1 MGEKMPKKSTRPEFT
16 WVEEKK
22 YYKKQIRNPI
32 TGRWIAVYGK
42 TKAEVRARLKE
53 KELEFQEAANP
64 KSPYVFEYA
73 AKWYELNTANL
84 SSSGRQSHKNAINNH
99 ICPVIGQMRLD
110 EVKPDDIKSV
120 MNVAANLSK
129 ASQQKIVATLK
140 MIFLSAEENELI
152 RRSPCRGL
160 KAGGGKPAEKIAL
173 TKPQQTALIEALRDE
188 RILTFVVLCLY
199 AGLRRE
205 EALALQWDCVDLD
218 GPTPHIRVRR
228 ALRWEHNQPIITDE
242 LKSSAARRD
251 IPIPPALTEQLR
263 KIERV
268 GPLVCCKSDG
278 SPHSSI
284 SFRREWEAVSVRE
297 IHTVTYK
304 DNKNKGKTITKE
316 LKVGDTVPYRHVK
329 VAFDFH
335 LTPHLL
341 RHTYISE
348 LILSGANVKTV
359 QYLAGHATAAITL
372 NIYSHLMQNRPEHTA
387 GVVLAAFA
395 ASSTGD

>member
-1 MGEKMPKKSTRPEFT
+1 MAKKSTRPEFT

-42 TKAEVRARLKE
+42 TKSEVRARLKE

-110 EVKPDDIKSV
+110 EVKPDDVKSV
-120 MNVAANLSK
+120 MNAAANLSR

-140 MIFLSAEENELI
+140 MIFLAAEENELI

-160 KAGGGKPAEKIAL
+160 KAGGGKPGEKIAL

-188 RILTFVVLCLY
+188 RILTFIMLCLY

-205 EALALQWDCVDLD
+205 EALALQWDCVAID

-251 IPIPPALTEQLR
+251 IPIPPAL
-263 KIERV
+263 
-268 GPLVCCKSDG
+268 
-278 SPHSSI
+278 I

-316 LKVGDTVPYRHVK
+316 LKVGDAVPYRHVK

-348 LILSGANVKTV
+348 LILSGANVTTV

>member
-1 MGEKMPKKSTRPEFT
+1 MAKKNNLPEFS
-16 WVEEKK
+16 WDDARGMWR
-22 YYKKQIRNPI
+22 KQIKDPR
-32 TGRWIAVYGK
+32 TGRYISIRAK
-42 TKAEVRARLKE
+42 TRAELREMVREREA
-53 KELEFQEAANP
+53 EFAEIKNP
-64 KSPYVFEYA
+64 KTPFVFQYA
-73 AKWYELNTANL
+73 IKWYELNTGTL
-84 SSSGRQSHKNAINNH
+84 SASGRQSHRNAINNH
-99 ICPVIGQMRLD
+99 ICPVIGQMKID
-110 EVKPDDIKSV
+110 EVKPDDIRAV
-120 MNVAANLSK
+120 MAAASALSK
-129 ASQQKIVATLK
+129 ASQQKIVTTLK
-140 MIFLSAEENELI
+140 MIFSAAEENELI

-173 TKPQQTALIEALRDE
+173 TKPQQATLIEELRDE
-188 RILTFVVLCLY
+188 RILTFVMLCLY

-205 EALALQWDCVDLD
+205 EALALQWACVDLD
-218 GPTPHIRVRR
+218 GSTPHIRVRR

-251 IPIPPALTEQLR
+251 IPIPPALTEHLR
-263 KIERV
+263 KIERN
-268 GPLVCCKSDG
+268 GPLVCCKKDG

-284 SFRREWEAVSVRE
+284 SFRREWESISVRE
-297 IHTVTYK
+297 THTVKYK

-335 LTPHLL
+335 LTPQLL

-387 GVVLAAFA
+387 GVVLAAF
-395 ASSTGD
+395 TETTEQ